1 MKELFALMEQCGLGM
16 VEGQIEPVSGGLM
29 HRMYKVQTT
38 TGTYAVKCLNPEI
51 MSRPDAMKN
60 YAEAERLEKILECNG
75 IPVVAA
81 LSFNNEKMVRLDGR
95 YYYVFPWLEGKITDF
110 DAISKEQCF
119 AAGEILGRIHGIDA
133 KSVSSSEPEIN
144 TTDFKQLL
152 EEAKHKES
160 VIAPWIEKNME
171 ILESAQ
177 EKLNAAR
184 RKLPAMRAIS
194 NDDMDPKNIM
204 WHDGK
209 AYVIDLECLGYSNP
223 VSSCLDLSLQ
233 WAGTVN
239 GRFNKENL
247 EAFFRGYLSAYDNGF
262 RAYDELFG
270 IAYTWIEWLEY
281 NIRRALGMVSPD
293 IGEIKLGESETEKT
307 INRIKYLASIEA
319 DICSVLRGNNSER
332 QIWIYGGENNMVC
345 SSLEEVRENIDR
357 IDNEIIKLIAERTT
371 YVVQASSFKKDE
383 AGVKDS
389 ARVEKVIAKVRVK
402 AVEYG
407 ANQDMVEALY
417 REMISR
423 FINME
428 MSEFY
433 RNGK

>member
-319 DICSVLRGNNSER
+319 DICSVLRGITQNDKSGFMGEKT
-332 QIWIYGGENNMVC
+332 IWYAAAWKKFGRTSTESIMK
-345 SSLEEVRENIDR
+345 SSN
-357 IDNEIIKLIAERTT
+357 
-371 YVVQASSFKKDE
+371 
-383 AGVKDS
+383 
-389 ARVEKVIAKVRVK
+389 
-402 AVEYG
+402 
-407 ANQDMVEALY
+407 
-417 REMISR
+417 
-423 FINME
+423 
-428 MSEFY
+428 
-433 RNGK
+433 